1 MYYPF
6 GAKTYNLGSSISST
20 ATTILL
26 SSFTEPVTG
35 TPYTMALLNTDI
47 VYGTIA
53 PKTTSSEFISF
64 TGITQNANGTATL
77 TGVTRGLAKKY
88 PFIESTAYKLP
99 HAGQSQFI
107 ISDAPQVF
115 VEYGALENDEVIT
128 GLWEAPDPLTAQGLV
143 TRDYM
148 LNLINGGTISVDS
161 VVEAGNAGET
171 LVAGNLIYFSET
183 DNEWLKTDA
192 DTLATVFNVKLGIAM
207 GAGTNGGAITNG
219 VLTYGTYTTSGLTG
233 GDLCYASNTAGG
245 INSGT
250 AGTTPRVIG
259 IAKDATHLS
268 FDPYFQDRLYDY
280 AVDSVGTDS
289 YAVTLAGAYNNY
301 YDGMEVAFK
310 VGTANT
316 GTCTLNVNGLGAK
329 TLKKNVSSD
338 LITGDILT
346 NQIIIARYDGTNFQI
361 VSALAD
367 NPITPTIQ
375 KFTESSTTLG
385 DSTTRFDITNPA
397 GTTFRYTWDGTG
409 TDPGITAITVPTG
422 IRVLISSATTAGNIA
437 AANIG
442 NFIVTGSGV
451 NYFEVT
457 NASGSAENDKIIG
470 TNGSLKTITAQTWT
484 KPANLKYV
492 VVEGV
497 GAGGGGGGTN
507 SDGSYGNGGGGG
519 GYFRKIIANG
529 SLSATETVYV
539 GPGGSGGVGDAN
551 GFVGTT
557 SYFTNSYYATAGSGG
572 MNSGLTYVVGA
583 GGIGVGG
590 DINIEGGDGGN
601 GGGASTVFN
610 PVGGTGGNS
619 YFGGGGM
626 GGKDSNNNGNNGN
639 LYGGGGG
646 GAGNPS
652 SSTSGTGGTGAG
664 GIVTVTEYY

>member
-26 SSFTEPVTG
+26 SSFIEPVTG

-88 PFIESTAYKLP
+88 PFTESTAYKLP

-115 VEYGALENDEVIT
+115 NEYGALENDEVIT
-128 GLWEAPDPLTAQGLV
+128 GQWEAPDPLTAQGLV

-250 AGTTPRVIG
+250 SGTIPRVIG
-259 IAKDATHLS
+259 LAKDATHLY

-280 AVDSVGTDS
+280 AVDSVGSDS
-289 YAVTLAGAYNNY
+289 YAITMAGAYGAY
-301 YDGMEVAFK
+301 YAGMSITFK
-310 VGTANT
+310 AGTANT
-316 GTCTLNVNGLGAK
+316 GACTINVNGLGAK
-329 TLKKNVSSD
+329 DLKKEVSVA
-338 LITGDILT
+338 LATGDILA
-346 NQIIIARYDGTNFQI
+346 NQIITAVYDGTNFQI
-361 VSALAD
+361 TSPL
-367 NPITPTIQ
+367 ITP
-375 KFTESSTTLG
+375 SM
-385 DSTTRFDITNPA
+385 P
-397 GTTFRYTWDGTG
+397 
-409 TDPGITAITVPTG
+409 
-422 IRVLISSATTAGNIA
+422 
-437 AANIG
+437 
-442 NFIVTGSGV
+442 
-451 NYFEVT
+451 
-457 NASGSAENDKIIG
+457 
-470 TNGSLKTITAQTWT
+470 
-484 KPANLKYV
+484 V
-492 VVEGV
+492 V
-497 GAGGGGGGTN
+497 
-507 SDGSYGNGGGGG
+507 
-519 GYFRKIIANG
+519 
-529 SLSATETVYV
+529 
-539 GPGGSGGVGDAN
+539 
-551 GFVGTT
+551 
-557 SYFTNSYYATAGSGG
+557 
-572 MNSGLTYVVGA
+572 LTYVVAASPATWTKQA
-583 GGIGVGG
+583 GLKYIKVQVQ
-590 DINIEGGDGGN
+590 
-601 GGGASTVFN
+601 A
-610 PVGGTGGNS
+610 P
-619 YFGGGGM
+619 
-626 GGKDSNNNGNNGN
+626 
-639 LYGGGGG
+639 GGGGG
-646 GAGNPS
+646 GATQADAAAGGGGAGGYSEKIIAAASLGATETVTIGVTGTAGAAAGGNGGNGGT
-652 SSTSGTGGTGAG
+652 TSFGSHASATGGTGAVG
-664 GIVTVTEYY
+664 ASAANTAGGVAGIGSLGTINLQGGAGLSGIGNSAIAVGGNGGTSAMGGGGLGGFSADSTTDVAGANGGAYGAGGGGACSGGGGDAAGGAGGAGIVIVTEYY